1 MGARLASLLLAV
13 PLVLTAWWAAPAGA
27 GQACSSDSFT
37 IDGAPVRVQI
47 CAPPGA
53 PRTAPPGR
61 PSPVGLTETLVSR
74 NVTFSREV
82 ALDYFA
88 GADYSRAID
97 DAPLQRF
104 GIAKTLHMTIGYKP
118 GSVRLEHALLVP
130 GAIAL
135 K

>member
-1 MGARLASLLLAV
+1 M
-13 PLVLTAWWAAPAGA
+13 
-27 GQACSSDSFT
+27 
-37 IDGAPVRVQI
+37 
-47 CAPPGA
+47 
-53 PRTAPPGR
+53 
-61 PSPVGLTETLVSR
+61 SR
-74 NVTFSREV
+74 NVSLRREV